1 MNLNILFEDA
11 HLLVLYKP
19 AGVPVQSARVGVKDC
34 ESLLKN
40 YLYAKAP
47 EKGEPYLGLI
57 HRLDQ
62 PVEGL
67 LIFAKTPAAAAGLS
81 QQAADG
87 RMKKCYLAIRN
98 IVHKT
103 VDNSVDKSVDNVDKL
118 AKLCGKHVDIVENP
132 VDKWIELVDF
142 LKKNG
147 RENHSE
153 IVTAKTA
160 GAKKAVL
167 RFQPLKTLETLQ
179 MVEIQLLTGRHHQI
193 RVQMA
198 GQGTPLLGDRKYGRL
213 QGNVD
218 NVDNSF
224 PALCAYRL
232 EFMHP
237 KTKKK
242 MEFEVLPKNPAF
254 AEFLK

>member
-1 MNLNILFEDA
+1 MNLDILFEDA

-19 AGVPVQSARVGVKDC
+19 AGVPVQSARVGTKDC

-40 YLYAKAP
+40 YLYRKAP
-47 EKGEPYLGLI
+47 EKGEPYLGLV

-67 LIFAKTPAAAAGLS
+67 LIFAKTPAAAANLS

-87 RMKKCYLAIRN
+87 RMKKCYLAIRTV
-98 IVHKT
+98 VHKA
-103 VDNSVDKSVDNVDKL
+103 VDKSVDNVDKL
-118 AKLCGKHVDIVENP
+118 AKMCGKPIENVENK
-132 VDKWIELVDF
+132 VEKWIDVVDY

-153 IVTAKTA
+153 IVSEKTA
-160 GAKKAVL
+160 GAKKAALRYQVL
-167 RFQPLKTLETLQ
+167 KSEESLQ
-179 MVEIQLLTGRHHQI
+179 LVEIQLLTGRHHQI

-198 GQGTPLLGDRKYGRL
+198 GQGTPLLGDRKYGMAK
-213 QGNVD
+213 NDVD

-242 MEFEVLPKNPAF
+242 MEFEILPKNPAF
-254 AEFLK
+254 SGFLKEIV